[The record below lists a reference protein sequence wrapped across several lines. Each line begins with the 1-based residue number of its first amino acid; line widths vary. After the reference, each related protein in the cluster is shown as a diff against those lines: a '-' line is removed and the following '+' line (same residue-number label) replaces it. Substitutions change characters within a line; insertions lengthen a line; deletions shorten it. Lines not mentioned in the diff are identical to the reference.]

1 MANAFDIDKV
11 IKNGV
16 DQNVDTHLLNET
28 FHVFSKSPA
37 SNVTTL
43 GGARLKSG
51 HTTTAS
57 DVWADEIP
65 AFFSAANQA
74 KFDLFSTLAVK
85 DDLCIF
91 GGKVYQHNGTQFV
104 SLGTEAEVLVDGA
117 TFQKNNK
124 DVIKYHKNRTAINL
138 TADNNNGD
146 GSNNLSAKIY
156 DAATGSTN
164 FVSQFISST
173 DKMVAGVPS
182 LAYDATVIAD
192 GVKLAEGLTND
203 NDYICNAYA
212 GVIQFNKERSSGVTV
227 SAWEYIGDKLTTS
240 ISSIRQSIKDIS
252 DVTLKGVVASV
263 TADENTAQKAGIIVD
278 NAVSTTP
285 VIKFTAGSVTT
296 GETKLVSGG
305 AVAAVTDALAGRIAA
320 LEGVKLSVQVVDAL
334 PTTPVI
340 NTLYLVPE
348 QGSTTGTYVEYIAY
362 KPEGSETVTTERI
375 GTTAVDLE
383 GYTTDAEHK
392 ALTDRVTALD
402 EATTGRVAVVEDK
415 VSTLEGQVETITS
428 TDATKDGSIA
438 KALADAKS
446 YVDTTAL
453 TPTTGSIAKYI
464 ETYVA
469 TNAKVSVNGQSATT
483 ITVKGTAEG
492 AADLV
497 HIKVTEDKSTTDK
510 IGLTLTA
517 TLDAAVLNEDGSID
531 KDGVVIATIAK
542 DIAETVADTAI
553 TNAITTDNGAIKDAI
568 DSAISGA
575 TLADA
580 DNAIA
585 SAIGDAADK
594 LVTAEQVKEYVTE
607 NTQVTIS
614 DGTTEVK
621 STGLTHFVVTGST
634 GDDITIS
641 SELEELV
648 PGDGSKI
655 GVVTHSATLSKATV
669 DSSTG
674 AITNGSL
681 AVSANDA
688 KTITDKA
695 IAALSATGGAIAE
708 LATRVNAAEAS
719 ASASEAAAE
728 VAQGEATASKTAAE
742 AAQAAS
748 EAAQSAS
755 ESAASNASAS
765 ATAASQSAS
774 AAKSAQDAAEA
785 AQGEA
790 AASAQSA
797 SSSAQSAADS
807 EAAALQAA
815 ADAKAA
821 KEFVETTAVW
831 QAGTD
836 DTLGNF
842 TTNASGVV
850 TGTTVKTVADEVL
863 TLAKSYSDSLHTTSL
878 DYVVL
883 GDNETLPEASANT
896 LGKIYLVA
904 SQNAPTADGAAI
916 SGAYVEYMT
925 RKVGEG
931 ETATYTWEKI
941 GTTAAD
947 LSGYAKS
954 VTINGTKY
962 EATAANAGALNLGT
976 VVNGIGYNKTASN
989 TSAEAP
995 NALSIYATI
1004 RNDGILSI
1012 GIDDATDS
1020 VMGVSKMFTGSID
1033 ATGTATDTAVSVKS
1047 ASGLYSVLASAIGSK
1062 VDTVQAGNYL
1072 KLAALQVT
1080 GDTFVTINAN
1090 VIDDSVNVYVPEA
1103 SMVVENGAIDGGA
1116 IFDTTK
1122 VAFTTQ
1128 DRAYGFTYHSTSA
1141 LVSFVGDMPMLE
1153 CGYQMFANCPQLT
1166 TFIGDL
1172 SAMTG
1177 GTSMFS
1183 GCAKLTTFIGDLSSL
1198 EEGTNMFEGCNL
1210 STETALEIVESLP
1223 TYTSGVHKITISV
1236 TSGSSALLAEIATL
1250 AESKGW
1256 VADLR
1261 TDGGIFS

>member
-37 SNVTTL
+37 SNGTTL

-182 LAYDATVIAD
+182 LAYDATVIAG

-278 NAVSTTP
+278 NTVSTTP
-285 VIKFTAGSVTT
+285 VIKFTAGSVAAN
-296 GETKLVSGG
+296 ETKLVTGG
-305 AVAAVTDALAGRIAA
+305 AVKT
-320 LEGVKLSVQVVDAL
+320 
-334 PTTPVI
+334 
-340 NTLYLVPE
+340 
-348 QGSTTGTYVEYIAY
+348 
-362 KPEGSETVTTERI
+362 
-375 GTTAVDLE
+375 
-383 GYTTDAEHK
+383 
-392 ALTDRVTALD
+392 
-402 EATTGRVAVVEDK
+402 
-415 VSTLEGQVETITS
+415 
-428 TDATKDGSIA
+428 
-438 KALADAKS
+438 

-453 TPTTGSIAKYI
+453 ASGGSIAKYV
-464 ETYVA
+464 EDYVA

-483 ITVKGTAEG
+483 ITVAGTAEG
-492 AADLV
+492 SADLV
-497 HIKVTEDKSTTDK
+497 KVVVTEDKTTTDK

-542 DIAETVADTAI
+542 DIAESVADTAI

-568 DSAISGA
+568 DGAISAA

-585 SAIGDAADK
+585 SATGDAAEK
-594 LVTAEQVKEYVTE
+594 LVTAEQVKEYVDE
-607 NTQVTIS
+607 NAKVT
-614 DGTTEVK
+614 
-621 STGLTHFVVTGST
+621 LTAATAVGST
-634 GDDITIS
+634 GITINPNATESTSFTIGIDQTVIATKKSVDDLSSLVSGLPATIQAAQDAADDAMEEAQKKVASVTGPATGLVTVSGDKEVTITVSDTIATKSDITTEIN
-641 SELEELV
+641 
-648 PGDGSKI
+648 K
-655 GVVTHSATLSKATV
+655 
-669 DSSTG
+669 
-674 AITNGSL
+674 
-681 AVSANDA
+681 
-688 KTITDKA
+688 
-695 IAALSATGGAIAE
+695 LSAADGIITT
-708 LATRVNAAEAS
+708 LTTRVNAAEAS
-719 ASASEAAAE
+719 ASASEAAAKSAQSAAE
-728 VAQGEATASKTAAE
+728 AAQGEATASKTAAE

-774 AAKSAQDAAEA
+774 AAQTAQEQAT
-785 AQGEA
+785 
-790 AASAQSA
+790 ASAQSA

-883 GDNETLPEASANT
+883 GDSESLPRASAET
-896 LGKIYLVA
+896 LGKIYLLKEGNNSNLETGV
-904 SQNAPTADGAAI
+904 DAI
-916 SGAYVEYMT
+916 SGDYVEYMT
-925 RKVGEG
+925 RKVS
-931 ETATYTWEKI
+931 ETEYTWEKI

-947 LSGYAKS
+947 LSAYAKTADLNVTSTTANGLTYSQTNGVVS
-954 VTINGTKY
+954 VSVDAATTSKVGTVQLTDGYTSTDDTKAATGKSI
-962 EATAANAGALNLGT
+962 ATAIDALDSSKS
-976 VVNGIGYNKTASN
+976 VNGITVNQENGVITSVTEELITAS
-989 TSAEAP
+989 
-995 NALSIYATI
+995 
-1004 RNDGILSI
+1004 
-1012 GIDDATDS
+1012 
-1020 VMGVSKMFTGSID
+1020 
-1033 ATGTATDTAVSVKS
+1033 
-1047 ASGLYSVLASAIGSK
+1047 
-1062 VDTVQAGNYL
+1062 
-1072 KLAALQVT
+1072 
-1080 GDTFVTINAN
+1080 
-1090 VIDDSVNVYVPEA
+1090 VPE
-1103 SMVVENGAIDGGA
+1103 G
-1116 IFDTTK
+1116 TTK
-1122 VAFTTQ
+1122 VEGNVAYVGSTKHVIAPEKFQTAAQMPTTL
-1128 DRAYGFTYHSTSA
+1128 TSWVA
-1141 LVSFVGDMPMLE
+1141 
-1153 CGYQMFANCPQLT
+1153 
-1166 TFIGDL
+1166 DL
-1172 SAMTG
+1172 SNLTNG
-1177 GTSMFS
+1177 DNMFS
-1183 GCAKLTTFIGDLSSL
+1183 GCTGLTTFVGDLSSL
-1198 EEGTNMFEGCNL
+1198 
-1210 STETALEIVESLP
+1210 
-1223 TYTSGVHKITISV
+1223 TSGVGMFINCHLNEESLEIIADTLPEV
-1236 TSGSSALLAEIATL
+1236 TGSPEINLGLFDTATGTL
-1250 AESKGW
+1250 SE
-1256 VADLR
+1256 
-1261 TDGGIFS
+1261 I

>member
-117 TFQKNNK
+117 TFKKNNK

-263 TADENTAQKAGIIVD
+263 TADEDTAQKAGITVD
-278 NAVSTTP
+278 NTVSTTP
-285 VIKFTAGSVTT
+285 VIKFTGGSVTT
-296 GETKLVSGG
+296 GETKLVTGG
-305 AVAAVTDALAGRIAA
+305 AVKT
-320 LEGVKLSVQVVDAL
+320 
-334 PTTPVI
+334 
-340 NTLYLVPE
+340 
-348 QGSTTGTYVEYIAY
+348 
-362 KPEGSETVTTERI
+362 
-375 GTTAVDLE
+375 
-383 GYTTDAEHK
+383 
-392 ALTDRVTALD
+392 
-402 EATTGRVAVVEDK
+402 
-415 VSTLEGQVETITS
+415 
-428 TDATKDGSIA
+428 
-438 KALADAKS
+438 

-453 TPTTGSIAKYI
+453 AEGGSISKYV
-464 ETYVA
+464 EDYVA
-469 TNAKVSVNGQSATT
+469 ENAKVSVNGQSATT
-483 ITVKGTAEG
+483 ITVEGTAEG
-492 AADLV
+492 SADLV
-497 HIKVTEDKSTTDK
+497 KVVVTEDKTTDNK

-517 TLDAAVLNEDGSID
+517 TLDAAVLNDDGSID

-542 DIAETVADTAI
+542 DIAESVADTAI
-553 TNAITTDNGAIKDAI
+553 TNAITTDKGAIKDAI

-585 SAIGDAADK
+585 SATGDAADK
-594 LVTAEQVKEYVTE
+594 LVTAEQVKEYVDE
-607 NTQVTIS
+607 NAKVTLTADTATGKTGITINPNGQESTSFTIGIDQTVIATKKSVDDLSGVVSALPATIQAAQDAADDAMEEAKAKVASVTGPTSGLVTVKGDKEVTIEVS
-614 DGTTEVK
+614 DTIATKSDITTEINK
-621 STGLTHFVVTGST
+621 
-634 GDDITIS
+634 
-641 SELEELV
+641 
-648 PGDGSKI
+648 
-655 GVVTHSATLSKATV
+655 
-669 DSSTG
+669 
-674 AITNGSL
+674 
-681 AVSANDA
+681 
-688 KTITDKA
+688 
-695 IAALSATGGAIAE
+695 LSAADGIITT
-708 LATRVNAAEAS
+708 LTTRVNAAEAS
-719 ASASEAAAE
+719 ASASEAAAKSAQSAAE
-728 VAQGEATASKTAAE
+728 AAQGEATAAKTAA
-742 AAQAAS
+742 

-774 AAKSAQDAAEA
+774 AAQTAQEQAT
-785 AQGEA
+785 
-790 AASAQSA
+790 ASAQSA

-831 QAGTD
+831 QAGTE

-863 TLAKSYSDSLHTTSL
+863 TLAKSYSDGLHSTNL
-878 DYVVL
+878 VYVVL
-883 GDNETLPEASANT
+883 GDNETLPEASADT
-896 LGKIYLVA
+896 VGKIYLVKEGKDA
-904 SQNAPTADGAAI
+904 NGESNIDAL
-916 SGAYVEYMT
+916 SGSYVEYMT
-925 RKVGEG
+925 RKVS
-931 ETATYTWEKI
+931 ETEYTWEKI
-941 GTTAAD
+941 GTTDAD
-947 LSGYAKS
+947 LSAYAKKADLNVTSTTANGLTYSQTNGVVS
-954 VTINGTKY
+954 VSVDA
-962 EATAANAGALNLGT
+962 ATTSKVGT
-976 VVNGIGYNKTASN
+976 VQLTDTYTSTDATKAATGKSIAAAIDALGSSKSVNGITVTQENGVITSVTEELITAS
-989 TSAEAP
+989 
-995 NALSIYATI
+995 
-1004 RNDGILSI
+1004 
-1012 GIDDATDS
+1012 
-1020 VMGVSKMFTGSID
+1020 
-1033 ATGTATDTAVSVKS
+1033 
-1047 ASGLYSVLASAIGSK
+1047 
-1062 VDTVQAGNYL
+1062 
-1072 KLAALQVT
+1072 
-1080 GDTFVTINAN
+1080 
-1090 VIDDSVNVYVPEA
+1090 VPE
-1103 SMVVENGAIDGGA
+1103 G
-1116 IFDTTK
+1116 TTK
-1122 VAFTTQ
+1122 VEGNVAYVGSTKHVIAPEKFQTATRMPTTL
-1128 DRAYGFTYHSTSA
+1128 TSWVA
-1141 LVSFVGDMPMLE
+1141 DLSNLTVGDSMFFD
-1153 CGYQMFANCPQLT
+1153 CGLT
-1166 TFIGDL
+1166 TFV
-1172 SAMTG
+1172 
-1177 GTSMFS
+1177 
-1183 GCAKLTTFIGDLSSL
+1183 GDLSSL
-1198 EEGTNMFEGCNL
+1198 
-1210 STETALEIVESLP
+1210 
-1223 TYTSGVHKITISV
+1223 TSGT
-1236 TSGSSALLAEIATL
+1236 GM
-1250 AESKGW
+1250 
-1256 VADLR
+1256 
-1261 TDGGIFS
+1261 F

>member
-469 TNAKVSVNGQSATT
+469 TNAKVSVNEVEAKKV
-483 ITVKGTAEG
+483 TVASGSQTG
-492 AADLV
+492 DLV
-497 HIKVTEDKSTTDK
+497 QIVVTNDKTKAENGEIGIKLSAQIEAAQWDE
-510 IGLTLTA
+510 A
-517 TLDAAVLNEDGSID
+517 TQSFKNPDAVLVA
-531 KDGVVIATIAK
+531 GVAQTVINNTIINQITEVVGDVGEGETPTIAT
-542 DIAETVADTAI
+542 
-553 TNAITTDNGAIKDAI
+553 AIKKGIED
-568 DSAISGA
+568 A

-585 SAIGDAADK
+585 SATGDAAEK

-896 LGKIYLVA
+896 LGKIYLVKEGKDA
-904 SQNAPTADGAAI
+904 NGETAIDAL
-916 SGAYVEYMT
+916 SGSYVEYMT
-925 RKVGEG
+925 RKVS
-931 ETATYTWEKI
+931 ETEYTWEKI
-941 GTTAAD
+941 GTTDAD
-947 LSGYAKS
+947 LSAYAKKADLNVTSTTANGLTYSQTNGVVS
-954 VTINGTKY
+954 VSVDAATTSKVGTVQLTGGYTSTDDTKAATGKSI
-962 EATAANAGALNLGT
+962 ATAIDALDST
-976 VVNGIGYNKTASN
+976 KSVNGITVNQENGVITSVTEELITASVPEGT
-989 TSAEAP
+989 TSVEGNVAYVGSTKHVIAP
-995 NALSIYATI
+995 EKFQTAAQMPSTLTSWVADLSNLT
-1004 RNDGILSI
+1004 
-1012 GIDDATDS
+1012 
-1020 VMGVSKMFTGSID
+1020 
-1033 ATGTATDTAVSVKS
+1033 
-1047 ASGLYSVLASAIGSK
+1047 
-1062 VDTVQAGNYL
+1062 
-1072 KLAALQVT
+1072 T
-1080 GDTFVTINAN
+1080 GDN
-1090 VIDDSVNVYVPEA
+1090 
-1103 SMVVENGAIDGGA
+1103 
-1116 IFDTTK
+1116 
-1122 VAFTTQ
+1122 
-1128 DRAYGFTYHSTSA
+1128 
-1141 LVSFVGDMPMLE
+1141 
-1153 CGYQMFANCPQLT
+1153 
-1166 TFIGDL
+1166 
-1172 SAMTG
+1172 
-1177 GTSMFS
+1177 MFS
-1183 GCAKLTTFIGDLSSL
+1183 GCTGLTTFVGDLSSL
-1198 EEGTNMFEGCNL
+1198 
-1210 STETALEIVESLP
+1210 
-1223 TYTSGVHKITISV
+1223 TSGVDMFLGCYLNNESLEIIADTLPEV
-1236 TSGSSALLAEIATL
+1236 TGSPEIHLGNFDTATGTL
-1250 AESKGW
+1250 SE
-1256 VADLR
+1256 
-1261 TDGGIFS
+1261 I